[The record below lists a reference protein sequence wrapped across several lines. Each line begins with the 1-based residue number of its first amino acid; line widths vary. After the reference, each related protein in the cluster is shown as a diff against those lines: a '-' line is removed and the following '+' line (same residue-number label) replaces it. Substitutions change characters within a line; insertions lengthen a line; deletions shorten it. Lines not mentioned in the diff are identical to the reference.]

1 MNDLELRRAYW
12 RANKTL
18 IRNLLIVW
26 ALVSLVMSILL
37 VEPLNNFQLGGVP
50 FGFWM
55 AQQGSVY
62 AFVILIFTYAIQMDK
77 LDRKY
82 NRREHNRRE
91 HNRRERPSENSPSEK
106 NRSTGA

>member
-1 MNDLELRRAYW
+1 MNSDPRPVDGIDPRKAYW
-12 RANKTL
+12 KANKAL

-55 AQQGSVY
+55 AQQGSIYV
-62 AFVILIFTYAIQMDK
+62 FVILIFTYAIQMDK
-77 LDRKY
+77 LEKKY
-82 NRREHNRRE
+82 G
-91 HNRRERPSENSPSEK
+91 RPQARPTTRPIDPTNQPPL
-106 NRSTGA
+106 